1 MITDP
6 LPEDRPKMRLPP
18 GWPEEAPPNF
28 AIREGRS
35 AILIY
40 GERVGK
46 FLRTVIRRIRG
57 RVAGTSRAG
66 S

>member
-6 LPEDRPKMRLPP
+6 LPDDRPRIRLPP

-35 AILIY
+35 EILILAD
-40 GERVGK
+40 RVGELVNR
-46 FLRTVIRRIRG
+46 LRAWARG
-57 RVAGTSRAG
+57 RRRPAS
-66 S
+66 